1 MVTGC
6 PEGTYGAGCSS
17 QCPGCRN
24 DGVCDSVTGQCKCTP
39 GFIGDIC
46 DQSKTYSCCTAFS
59 RPQTNKIYLLGL
71 RKLQWTTQ
79 FLSATGGLGFLLE
92 DKEMG
97 KNTKLEN
104 FVYIS
109 NVFICI
115 IKRILQ
121 YVSILHNFGYILVFY
136 YWFYANNINDKD
148 EWLGRLI
155 DWLIDWLISEPWF

>member
-59 RPQTNKIYLLGL
+59 RAQTNKIYLLGL
-71 RKLQWTTQ
+71 RKLQWITQ

-136 YWFYANNINDKD
+136 YWFCANNINDKD

-155 DWLIDWLISEPWF
+155 DWLIEID

>member
-46 DQSKTYSCCTAFS
+46 DQSKTYSCCTALS

-71 RKLQWTTQ
+71 RKLQ
-79 FLSATGGLGFLLE
+79 
-92 DKEMG
+92 
-97 KNTKLEN
+97 
-104 FVYIS
+104 
-109 NVFICI
+109 
-115 IKRILQ
+115 
-121 YVSILHNFGYILVFY
+121 
-136 YWFYANNINDKD
+136 
-148 EWLGRLI
+148 
-155 DWLIDWLISEPWF
+155 

>member
-1 MVTGC
+1 
-6 PEGTYGAGCSS
+6 
-17 QCPGCRN
+17 
-24 DGVCDSVTGQCKCTP
+24 
-39 GFIGDIC
+39 
-46 DQSKTYSCCTAFS
+46 
-59 RPQTNKIYLLGL
+59 
-71 RKLQWTTQ
+71 
-79 FLSATGGLGFLLE
+79 
-92 DKEMG
+92 MG

-136 YWFYANNINDKD
+136 YWFYANNINDND